1 MAAALIY
8 MSLAASRAVQAQD
21 LIRTIDVDF
30 TSYEMV
36 VSEARNEVYVP
47 GYRWTAGENV
57 LAVLD
62 RSSGGLGVL
71 PLDFEPR
78 GLALDPT
85 TGKLYIGGRN
95 AITVFDP
102 ADNSFT
108 RLSLPLSGYG
118 FPGGLALDPG
128 TGHLYIGGYTDP
140 STNERILGIL
150 DTASQSFTSV
160 PVSIDVVATGV
171 NTTSHRVYLV
181 GLSGPESVVET
192 RDAAGTL
199 LEITPSPVEAV
210 LGIARLAVDTTSDR
224 LYLVGF
230 DASGPALA
238 VKASADA
245 QFTTIATDLRPFG
258 IAVGRRVY
266 VPAQYQ
272 SQPGNTLGVFDPV
285 TLAQTNAHLPVD
297 VFAVMVDHAAGRLY
311 LSGSQGNQSQIV
323 ICNEPPSS
331 SGTPGPPGPAGPP
344 GPPGADGAPG
354 PQGPPGPQ
362 GVAGPQGP
370 AGPQGVPGPQG
381 PAGPQGPQGLPGPD
395 FPAGSILTLEHGA
408 AAPSGFTLVGTTVVL
423 VRKPNE
429 TVKTLTLDVYRK
441 N

>member
-1 MAAALIY
+1 MAAAVIC

-21 LIRTIDVDF
+21 VIRTINVDF
-30 TSYEMV
+30 VSYEMA
-36 VSEARNEVYVP
+36 VSEARNKIYAP

-62 RSSGGLGVL
+62 RSSGSLEVL

-85 TGKLYIGGRN
+85 TGKLYIGGLN

-102 ADNSFT
+102 ADNSIT
-108 RLSLPLSGYG
+108 PLSLPLSGYG
-118 FPGGLALDPG
+118 FVGGLAFDPG
-128 TGHLYIGGYTDP
+128 TSHLYIGGYAHP

-160 PVSIDVVATGV
+160 PVGIDVVATGV

-181 GLSGPESVVET
+181 GAWGPDSVVET

-199 LEITPSPVEAV
+199 LEVTPSPVEA
-210 LGIARLAVDTTSDR
+210 LAGMARLAVDTTSDR

-238 VKASADA
+238 VKAGADP

-272 SQPGNTLGVFDPV
+272 SQPGNTLGVFDPA
-285 TLAQTNAHLPVD
+285 TLAQTNAPLPVD
-297 VFAVMVDHAAGRLY
+297 VGAVMVDHAAGRLY
-311 LSGSQGNQSQIV
+311 LSGSQGNQNQIV
-323 ICNEPPSS
+323 IYNEPPSS

-344 GPPGADGAPG
+344 GPPGPDGAPG
-354 PQGPPGPQ
+354 PQGPPGRR
-362 GVAGPQGP
+362 GCRS
-370 AGPQGVPGPQG
+370 PGSCRSARRSRSARPG
-381 PAGPQGPQGLPGPD
+381 WPSGSAWPRLPGRLDPHARAWRCGTEWLH
-395 FPAGSILTLEHGA
+395 PGGNHRGA
-408 AAPSGFTLVGTTVVL
+408 RAEG
-423 VRKPNE
+423 
-429 TVKTLTLDVYRK
+429 
-441 N
+441 